1 MTKEAKLYN
10 GEKTISS
17 INGAGK
23 TGQLH
28 VKKKKKEIKHSLTTY
43 MKINS
48 KWIKDL
54 NVRPDTTEL
63 LEENI
68 GRILWHKSQDCFLS
82 TF

>member
-1 MTKEAKLYN
+1 MTKEATLYN
-10 GEKTISS
+10 GEKTVSS

-28 VKKKKKEIKHSLTTY
+28 VKKKKNEIKHSLTSY
-43 MKINS
+43 VKINS
-48 KWIKDL
+48 KWIKGL

-68 GRILWHKSQDCFLS
+68 GRIL
-82 TF
+82 